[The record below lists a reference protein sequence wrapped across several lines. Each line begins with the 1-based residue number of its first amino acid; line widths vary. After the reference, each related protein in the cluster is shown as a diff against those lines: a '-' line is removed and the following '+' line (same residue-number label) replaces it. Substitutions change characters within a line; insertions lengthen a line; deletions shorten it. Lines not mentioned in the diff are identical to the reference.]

1 SIPGTPRTSC
11 YGGCLTCSDSNGCL
25 SCKPRY
31 FFLLDRLGMRQVG
44 MCLLSCPSG
53 YYHIRSRDINKCSSK
68 YHCTQLPS
76 KARSMTGPA
85 LHREFVLF
93 WGVYCLHHQP
103 SLVSRCVPECQLDC
117 DCDFTGNFCT
127 RCRAGHYLYRGK
139 CQESCPEGLKPNDRL
154 RECVFDCAADCDTCL
169 DEDTCTRCRQGL
181 YLLQGKCHSACP
193 EEFFANEQLMECK
206 PQVHCEVGEWGSWS
220 PCFRGGSTCGFKLG
234 EQIRTRDVLLVTP
247 SNSHPCPAVSEK
259 RDCISKKKKCPG
271 QSGGKQRDRKN
282 KTDRK
287 IRSSR
292 QEGSE
297 RENGKQMRDWADAV
311 NRNITKSW

>member
-1 SIPGTPRTSC
+1 MIRKLTANTGRHRWHRVKSIPGTPRTSC

-53 YYHIRSRDINKCSSK
+53 YYHIRSRDINKCSK
-68 YHCTQLPS
+68 
-76 KARSMTGPA
+76 
-85 LHREFVLF
+85 
-93 WGVYCLHHQP
+93 
-103 SLVSRCVPECQLDC
+103 CQLDC

>member
-1 SIPGTPRTSC
+1 KANSTQAETSC

-53 YYHIRSRDINKCSSK
+53 YYHIRSRDINKCS
-68 YHCTQLPS
+68 
-76 KARSMTGPA
+76 
-85 LHREFVLF
+85 
-93 WGVYCLHHQP
+93 
-103 SLVSRCVPECQLDC
+103 
-117 DCDFTGNFCT
+117 N
-127 RCRAGHYLYRGK
+127 
-139 CQESCPEGLKPNDRL
+139 
-154 RECVFDCAADCDTCL
+154 CAADCDTCL

-271 QSGGKQRDRKN
+271 SEHIAFNNLLYLCDISVSQCDDEHRN
-282 KTDRK
+282 
-287 IRSSR
+287 SSMSQKDLNIAR
-292 QEGSE
+292 QICNPTATS
-297 RENGKQMRDWADAV
+297 NG
-311 NRNITKSW
+311 

>member
-1 SIPGTPRTSC
+1 HNANWSYNYAQSIPGTPRTSC

-53 YYHIRSRDINKCSSK
+53 YYHIRSRDINKCSK
-68 YHCTQLPS
+68 
-76 KARSMTGPA
+76 
-85 LHREFVLF
+85 
-93 WGVYCLHHQP
+93 
-103 SLVSRCVPECQLDC
+103 CQLDC

-154 RECVFDCAADCDTCL
+154 RECVF
-169 DEDTCTRCRQGL
+169 G
-181 YLLQGKCHSACP
+181 
-193 EEFFANEQLMECK
+193 EF
-206 PQVHCEVGEWGSWS
+206 HCEVGEWGSWS

-271 QSGGKQRDRKN
+271 A
-282 KTDRK
+282 
-287 IRSSR
+287 SR
-292 QEGSE
+292 TALFTISTFTKAH
-297 RENGKQMRDWADAV
+297 RTLN
-311 NRNITKSW
+311 NITYAYEDFILLNNSTKSVRRPIM

>member
-1 SIPGTPRTSC
+1 VRTHSSAADRPALSAVPHLSDKLFFFFSESIPGTPRTSC

-53 YYHIRSRDINKCSSK
+53 YYHIRSRDINKCSK
-68 YHCTQLPS
+68 
-76 KARSMTGPA
+76 
-85 LHREFVLF
+85 
-93 WGVYCLHHQP
+93 
-103 SLVSRCVPECQLDC
+103 CQLDC
-117 DCDFTGNFCT
+117 DCDFTGNF
-127 RCRAGHYLYRGK
+127 
-139 CQESCPEGLKPNDRL
+139 
-154 RECVFDCAADCDTCL
+154 
-169 DEDTCTRCRQGL
+169 CTRCRQGL

-271 QSGGKQRDRKN
+271 ASRTALFTINLYHLSVFYWSNSVHSFRVLILELFWDLIQPPLNLLTWTS
-282 KTDRK
+282 TL
-287 IRSSR
+287 SSL
-292 QEGSE
+292 
-297 RENGKQMRDWADAV
+297 
-311 NRNITKSW
+311 

>member
-1 SIPGTPRTSC
+1 MPVCCKAPQAGLKSQTCQRAGSSQLSDKLFFFFSESIPGTPRTSC

-53 YYHIRSRDINKCSSK
+53 YYHIRSRDINKCSK
-68 YHCTQLPS
+68 
-76 KARSMTGPA
+76 
-85 LHREFVLF
+85 
-93 WGVYCLHHQP
+93 
-103 SLVSRCVPECQLDC
+103 CQLDC
-117 DCDFTGNFCT
+117 DCDFTGNF
-127 RCRAGHYLYRGK
+127 
-139 CQESCPEGLKPNDRL
+139 
-154 RECVFDCAADCDTCL
+154 
-169 DEDTCTRCRQGL
+169 CTRCRQGL

-271 QSGGKQRDRKN
+271 RDRKN